1 MDYYKVLKCQK
12 SDPIE
17 KIKKNYR
24 KLALKYHPD
33 KNPSGEEQFKKIA
46 EAYEVL
52 SDEKRRKEYD
62 KTGKFIYDKKDP
74 MQTFREVF
82 QEMPEEVSDALKTM
96 IVKLTST
103 NEYSLL
109 KLVYDSMPNNT
120 KDTMKTRAK
129 IFAETNQIPEE
140 FVSIVE
146 PLWKK

>member
-12 SDPIE
+12 SDTTE
-17 KIKKNYR
+17 KIKKHYR

-52 SDEKRRKEYD
+52 SDKKRRKEYD
-62 KTGKFIYDKKDP
+62 KTGKFVYDKKDP

-120 KDTMKTRAK
+120 KDTMKTRVK
-129 IFAETNQIPEE
+129 LFADANQIPEE